1 MCCAV
6 LSSSVVSDSLWAHVL
21 QPAGLLCP
29 WGFSKQEYWSGLP
42 CPPPGD
48 LPNPGIE
55 PRSPAKMAWMK
66 SLFAIGVCFTAQV
79 GIFNSIFDGR
89 MVTRVSSDSA
99 FLHLR
104 TTSRESVGGWRHRL
118 FCHLPVYSLHP
129 VIGQN
134 IQKISALPFHKLS
147 PSRQVDFLALCLLL
161 ASSLEI

>member
-6 LSSSVVSDSLWAHVL
+6 LSSSVVSDSLRAHGL

-104 TTSRESVGGWRHRL
+104 TTSRESVGGWHHRL